1 MELSDY
7 IRIIRKYWVL
17 LVAATLVGV
26 GVGAIASLVQKPVY
40 SASTQVFVSL
50 QSGDTTAELAQGNT
64 FTLSRVATYANLVD
78 SQRVL
83 DGVIAALQIDVP
95 RGELD
100 ARISAATVPE
110 TTIIEITATSNDPA
124 EAAALADAAAASLSI
139 TVDEIESRPDLG
151 SPVQL
156 AVVEEA
162 TVPTSPVS
170 PRTMVNIALG
180 GIIGLALAAGF
191 ALLREV
197 LDTRIRSERD
207 IRAVTDAPMLG
218 SINFDPNA
226 KQRPLIV
233 HADPQSPRSESFRTL
248 RTNLQFIEV
257 DDGSRTFVVTSS
269 MPGEGK
275 STTTANL
282 ALALADAGQ
291 TVILVDADLRKP
303 KVAEYM
309 NLDGGVGLTDVLIG
323 RADLVDAVQQWGN
336 KSLYVLPAG
345 QIPPNP
351 SELLGSKAMSTLIR
365 DLQGEFDWILF
376 DAPPLLPVTD
386 AAVLSKHVEAVI
398 LVASAGK
405 ATRNQLESAVQLL
418 ETVDKQVGGVVL
430 TMVPTRGADAY
441 GYGHYGYG
449 HYGYAEAKKK
459 QKTKSRFP
467 VAGTR

>member
-26 GVGAIASLVQKPVY
+26 GAGAVASLVQTPTY
-40 SASTQVFVSL
+40 SASTQVFVSV

-64 FTLSRVATYANLVD
+64 YTLSRVATYANLVD

-83 DGVIAALQIDVP
+83 DGVVQSLQ
-95 RGELD
+95 LD
-100 ARISAATVPE
+100 ETNADLDSRISASTVPE
-110 TTIIEITATSNDPA
+110 TTIIEITATSDEPA
-124 EAAALADAAAASLSI
+124 EAAALADATAASLAETVSSI
-139 TVDEIESRPDLG
+139 EARPELA

-156 AVVEEA
+156 AVVEQA
-162 TVPTSPVS
+162 TVPTAPIS
-170 PRTMVNIALG
+170 PRTMINVALG
-180 GIIGLALAAGF
+180 ALIGFALAAGF

-197 LDTRIRSERD
+197 LDTRIRNERD
-207 IRAVTDAPMLG
+207 VRAVTPAPLLG
-218 SINFDPNA
+218 AIAFDPKA

-233 HADPQSPRSESFRTL
+233 HSDPQSPRSESFRTL

-257 DDGSRTFVVTSS
+257 DDGSRTLVVTSS

-303 KVAEYM
+303 KIADYM

-323 RADLVDAVQQWGN
+323 RVELVDAVQQWGT

-345 QIPPNP
+345 RIPPNP
-351 SELLGSKAMSTLIR
+351 SELLGSKAMATLIK
-365 DLQGEFDWILF
+365 DLQAEFDWVMF

-386 AAVLSKHVEAVI
+386 AAVLSKHVESVI
-398 LVASAGK
+398 VVASAGK
-405 ATRNQLESAVQLL
+405 ATKGQLENAMQLL
-418 ETVDKQVGGVVL
+418 ETADSEISGVVL

-441 GYGHYGYG
+441 GYGNYGYG
-449 HYGYAEAKKK
+449 HYGYVERKE
-459 QKTKSRFP
+459 QQRKTRFALP
-467 VAGTR
+467 KVR